1 MESLQMLKYY
11 LKKEQL
17 NFTDGWS
24 LSEKELIEDAPEEDM
39 LRKLLS
45 DNFQDALDHIMQS
58 INTYE

>member
-1 MESLQMLKYY
+1 MLKYY